1 MNKARRKELMKLKER
16 IENVRAEINDVNTEL
31 ICNTQGE
38 VQEYLDNMLENL
50 QGSEQAEKTQ
60 ETLDRLDEII
70 ETLETVTSELEDA
83 ETGIKEACG

>member
-31 ICNTQGE
+31 ICNTQE

-50 QGSEQAEKTQ
+50 QGSEQAEKN
-60 ETLDRLDEII
+60 
-70 ETLETVTSELEDA
+70 A
-83 ETGIKEACG
+83 GNA

>member
-31 ICNTQGE
+31 ICNTQE

>member
-16 IENVRAEINDVNTEL
+16 IENVRFEIDSVITEL
-31 ICNTQGE
+31 TCNAQE
-38 VQEYLDNMLENL
+38 EQEYLDNMPENL
-50 QGSEQAEKTQ
+50 QGSERAEKTQ